1 MSELIPDARLDLL
14 VVQPTPFCNIAC
26 DYCYLPNRDS
36 TQRISPAV
44 LRRTFE
50 QVLPHPIAADGFTV
64 VWHAGEP
71 LVLPIAFYEDA
82 FSLIDQLNRRAA
94 PIAHSFQTNG
104 MLITPPWC
112 EFFQRHHVRL
122 GVSVDGPA
130 FLHDQRRRTRSGNG
144 THDQV
149 MRGLK
154 CLQQHGVE
162 FHVITVLTANALAHA
177 DELFAF
183 YRDSGIRRIGF
194 NIEEIE
200 GVNQRSSLNARS
212 VSRQVRAFMERFADL
227 VDQSPDAPVVREFD
241 GLRQFIAHHPGYLER
256 NQENTPLAIVSVD
269 CEGRVSTFSPE
280 LLGLKSE
287 GYGDFIIGN
296 MLTDDLDSMIA
307 SSRFQRLARDVR
319 SGIER
324 CRVSCQYFGV
334 CGGGSPSNKY
344 FENGSFDSTET
355 MHCRLHKQVVVDVML
370 DRQERAAEVKRV
382 AGHIHGS
389 LQVTDD

>member
-1 MSELIPDARLDLL
+1 MSGFVTEPRLDLL
-14 VVQPTPFCNIAC
+14 VIQPTPFCNIAC
-26 DYCYLPNRDS
+26 DYCYLPHRDS
-36 TQRISPAV
+36 TRRIPPAA

-50 QVLPHPIAADGFTV
+50 QVLPHRIAAGGFTV

-71 LVLPIAFYEDA
+71 LVLPIPFYEDA
-82 FSLIDQLNRRAA
+82 FSLISELNVRAV

-104 MLITPPWC
+104 MLITPAWC
-112 EFFQRHHVRL
+112 EFFQRHHVRV

-130 FLHDQRRRTRSGNG
+130 FLHDARRKTRSGGG

-149 MRGLK
+149 MRGIE

-177 DELFAF
+177 DDLFAF
-183 YRDSGIRRIGF
+183 YRASGIRRVGF

-212 VSRQVRAFMERFADL
+212 AVRQVRAFIERFADL
-227 VDQSPDAPVVREFD
+227 VEQSPDAPVVREFD
-241 GLRQFIAHHPGYLER
+241 GLQQFIAHHPGYLTR
-256 NQENTPLAIVSVD
+256 NQENTPLAIVSVN

-287 GYGDFIIGN
+287 AYGDFIIGH
-296 MLTDDLDSMIA
+296 MLTDELDEMIA
-307 SSRFQRLARDVR
+307 SPRFRHLARDVQA
-319 SGIER
+319 GIDR
-324 CRVSCQYFGV
+324 CRQSCEYFGV

-344 FENGSFDSTET
+344 FENGSFDSAET
-355 MHCRLHKQVVVDVML
+355 MHCRLHKQVMVDVVLERHERTL
-370 DRQERAAEVKRV
+370 DTRV
-382 AGHIHGS
+382 G
-389 LQVTDD
+389 